1 MSILKYSAYLLI
13 GLATSCNQEWL
24 DVKPV
29 QSMVIPKTIADYEA
43 VLDNVSLM
51 NSDFP
56 GMGEIAANDFQ
67 VADASFSRLTENER
81 IAYLWSFNPAYT
93 SNMLSE
99 WNYAYA
105 RILRANIVLDGL
117 EKMKGESNATQRKE
131 LKGSALFFRAFNY
144 FQLAQTFASPY
155 AASVTD
161 KELGLPLRLTANV
174 NENVGRSTLKGLYV
188 QILDDLTEAKDLLPM
203 HVISKTRPSKSAA
216 YALLSRLYFSMSDYD
231 NALIYAD
238 SCLLEHNSLMD
249 FNGDGDI
256 NLQLTNPVKQMNR
269 ETLFLAR
276 IGNYSAFSPA
286 TLIVDEYLYM
296 LYGPHD
302 LRKKVFFREDGTLV
316 RYKGSYDGTRLL
328 FCGLSTSEILLNR
341 AECYVRKGLVDSA
354 LEDLNALLKMRIDKN
369 HFLPISI
376 TDKDILLKEILLE
389 RRKELCFRGLRWSDL
404 RRLNQDSK
412 TETVLTRELAGT
424 HYELLPGSAR
434 YTFAIP
440 NQEVLLTGI
449 EQNN

>member
-1 MSILKYSAYLLI
+1 MSILKYSAWLLI

-43 VLDNVSLM
+43 VLDNVNMM
-51 NSDFP
+51 NSNYIGIGEVASADFY
-56 GMGEIAANDFQ
+56 IADDFY
-67 VADASFSRLTENER
+67 SRLIDDER
-81 IAYLWSFNPAYT
+81 IAYLWKLDPSYS
-93 SNMLSE
+93 SNMAGD
-99 WNYAYA
+99 WTYAYQ
-105 RILRANIVLDGL
+105 RILRTNIVLGGL
-117 EKMKGESNATQRKE
+117 LNLKQEVNTSRLKE

-144 FQLAQTFASPY
+144 FQLAQVFAGPY

-188 QILDDLTEAKDLLPM
+188 QILDDLMQAKDLLPM
-203 HVISKTRPSKSAA
+203 HVISKTRSSKSAA
-216 YALLSRLYFSMSDYD
+216 YALLSRIYLSMSDYD
-231 NALIYAD
+231 NALVYAD

-249 FNGDGDI
+249 YNDDGDI
-256 NLQLTNPVKQMNR
+256 NPQLTNPIKQMNR

-286 TLIVDEYLYM
+286 TLIVDEYLYK
-296 LYGPHD
+296 LYGLHD

-341 AECYVRKGLVDSA
+341 AECYARKGLVDSA

-376 TDKDILLKEILLE
+376 ADKDILLKEILLE

-404 RRLNQDSK
+404 RRLNQDPK